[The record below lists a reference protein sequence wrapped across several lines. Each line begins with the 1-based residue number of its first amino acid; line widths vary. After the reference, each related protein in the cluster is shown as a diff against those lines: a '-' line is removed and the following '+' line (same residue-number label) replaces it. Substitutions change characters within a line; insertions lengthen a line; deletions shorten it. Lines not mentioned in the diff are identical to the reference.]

1 MEKMKRIAAFLMVLV
16 ILGLVVWAFILGIT
30 GSEYFSAA
38 LFLCILVPVLFYGIS
53 LITKLLTAKGK
64 ELADQAVSS
73 DETEK
78 NNVENKGLSDIL
90 YKVLKIETRYVT

>member
-1 MEKMKRIAAFLMVLV
+1 MEIIKRIAAFLMILV

-53 LITKLLTAKGK
+53 LVTRLLTAKGK
-64 ELADQAVSS
+64 ERADQTGS
-73 DETEK
+73 DVETEK
-78 NNVENKGLSDIL
+78 NNVEK
-90 YKVLKIETRYVT
+90 

>member
-38 LFLCILVPVLFYGIS
+38 LFLCS

-73 DETEK
+73 DETKK
-78 NNVENKGLSDIL
+78 NNVEK
-90 YKVLKIETRYVT
+90 

>member
-1 MEKMKRIAAFLMVLV
+1 MEIIKRIAAFLMILV

-53 LITKLLTAKGK
+53 LVTRLLTAKGK
-64 ELADQAVSS
+64 ELANQPGADV
-73 DETEK
+73 ETKK
-78 NNVENKGLSDIL
+78 NNVEK
-90 YKVLKIETRYVT
+90 

>member
-38 LFLCILVPVLFYGIS
+38 LFLCILVPVLFYHKAAYSKRKRTGRS
-53 LITKLLTAKGK
+53 GC
-64 ELADQAVSS
+64 V
-73 DETEK
+73 
-78 NNVENKGLSDIL
+78 V
-90 YKVLKIETRYVT
+90 R

>member
-1 MEKMKRIAAFLMVLV
+1 MEIIKRIAAFLMILV

-53 LITKLLTAKGK
+53 LVTRLLTAKGK
-64 ELADQAVSS
+64 ELANQTGYYSKHGKRVKRIPAC
-73 DETEK
+73 
-78 NNVENKGLSDIL
+78 
-90 YKVLKIETRYVT
+90 YR

>member
-1 MEKMKRIAAFLMVLV
+1 MEIIKRIAAFLMILV

-53 LITKLLTAKGK
+53 LVTRLLTAK
-64 ELADQAVSS
+64 
-73 DETEK
+73 EK
-78 NNVENKGLSDIL
+78 NLRIRPGQTSKQKRIMLKNK
-90 YKVLKIETRYVT
+90 V

>member
-1 MEKMKRIAAFLMVLV
+1 MEKMKRIVAFLMILM

-53 LITKLLTAKGK
+53 LITRLLTAKGK
-64 ELADQAVSS
+64 ELADQAGADS
-73 DETEK
+73 ETEK
-78 NNVENKGLSDIL
+78 NNVEK
-90 YKVLKIETRYVT
+90 